1 MDLIRGPFSLLGILP
16 YFGYTDFMSETINS
30 QLIDHIYDT
39 LRDQVRRGVLPGGT
53 KLSENTLAATF
64 ACSRTPVREALKRL
78 DQDGFVVTIAHSG
91 TYVKDLT
98 MQEYQ
103 HLTEVRAYLEAL
115 AIRSACEQHADATA
129 LEQILD
135 TMDGLIE
142 GKGPFHIQKFSE
154 LHYQFHFELVSLA
167 GNDLLTLTYSRLNL
181 GEAAL
186 LFSQTLNKRGL
197 KKTQDEH
204 RKLVAAI
211 KDHDAIKGERFMLA
225 HLWRK
230 RNQFKKQD
238 QEG

>member
-1 MDLIRGPFSLLGILP
+1 MSDIL
-16 YFGYTDFMSETINS
+16 SS

-39 LRDQVRRGVLPGGT
+39 LRDQIRNGLLPGGT

-64 ACSRTPVREALKRL
+64 SCSRTPVREALKRL

-115 AIRSACEQHADATA
+115 AIRAACEQHADTSA
-129 LEQILD
+129 LEKILD
-135 TMDGLIE
+135 TMDDLIE
-142 GKGPFHIQKFSE
+142 GKGPFQVQAFSE
-154 LHYQFHFELVSLA
+154 LHYRFHLELVALA

-197 KKTQDEH
+197 KKTQAEH
-204 RKLVAAI
+204 RKLV
-211 KDHDAIKGERFMLA
+211 DAIKNHDQKEGERFMLA

-230 RNQFKKQD
+230 RNQFKKED